1 MSSCRI
7 IIPYLRGYGHT
18 IFLHNDTLRSG
29 QQAALGFDLLKLM
42 DALKIDKAILGGY
55 DWGGR
60 AACIV
65 AALYPNRC
73 LGIVSCN
80 GYNIQDIKKSSIPVK
95 PETEQKLW
103 YQYFFHSERGRNG
116 LLNQRHDFIKFIWKT
131 WSPTWNV
138 NNNLYNLSANAFEN
152 PDFVEVV
159 IHSYRHRFGLVCGDK
174 KFEKIEKKLSNQPVI
189 SAPAITID
197 GDNDG
202 VTGLSDIAKIKQ
214 KFSSHLKHEILP
226 NIGHNVPQEDPK
238 NFSKA
243 ILHIMKIHKNL

>member
-1 MSSCRI
+1 MFRFS
-7 IIPYLRGYGHT
+7 
-18 IFLHNDTLRSG
+18 FLQRVKYSRH
-29 QQAALGFDLLKLM
+29 
-42 DALKIDKAILGGY
+42 
-55 DWGGR
+55 
-60 AACIV
+60 
-65 AALYPNRC
+65 
-73 LGIVSCN
+73 
-80 GYNIQDIKKSSIPVK
+80 KKSSIPVK
-95 PETEQKLW
+95 PEIEQKLW

-174 KFEKIEKKLSNQPVI
+174 KFEKIEKKLSNQPII
-189 SAPAITID
+189 SVPAITID

-214 KFSSHLKHEILP
+214 KFSNHIKHEILP

-238 NFSKA
+238 NFSEA